1 MISCDKGNT
10 SVVGMGNVV
19 LAEWETLT
27 FAVLRG
33 LAGGIKESAEDGR
46 ELYELQAQLGNIL
59 HTNLEENIK
68 EASSDKTDEELRKEK
83 SERVLENILG
93 LFSENSKNLKS

>member
-1 MISCDKGNT
+1 MIKCDKGIT

-27 FAVLRG
+27 FAILRV
-33 LAGGIKESAEDGR
+33 LAGDVKESVEDDR
-46 ELYELQAQLGNIL
+46 KLYELQAQLGNIL

-68 EASSDKTDEELRKEK
+68 EAFSDKTDEELRKE
-83 SERVLENILG
+83 RR
-93 LFSENSKNLKS
+93 SK

>member
-27 FAVLRG
+27 FAILRG
-33 LAGGIKESAEDGR
+33 LACSIKESVKDDKQ
-46 ELYELQAQLGNIL
+46 LYELQCQLGNIM
-59 HTNLEENIK
+59 HTNLEENLK
-68 EASSDKTDEELRKEK
+68 NAFSDKTDEELKKEK
-83 SERVLENILG
+83 IEWANGKILKTLSE
-93 LFSENSKNLKS
+93 SSKNLKS